1 MQLQNETI
9 KIEPNGRVFL
19 NLPDKT
25 YKPNRQIGRIEF
37 DNKKFKTYRDPKNQF
52 FKKLGAIGL
61 NLKLLKQGGSY
72 FDTIEIEYGLD
83 NLSVSREVFLEKGK
97 ILHFKNNNLD
107 RQIFLSLDLFTKN

>member
-1 MQLQNETI
+1 MDTQEAI
-9 KIEPNGRVFL
+9 KIEQNGRVFL

-37 DNKKFKTYRDPKNQF
+37 ENRTFKSYRDPKNQF
-52 FKKLGAIGL
+52 FKKLGAIGV
-61 NLKLLKQGGSY
+61 NYKLLKQGGSY

-83 NLSVSREVFLEKGK
+83 NLTVSREVFLEKGK